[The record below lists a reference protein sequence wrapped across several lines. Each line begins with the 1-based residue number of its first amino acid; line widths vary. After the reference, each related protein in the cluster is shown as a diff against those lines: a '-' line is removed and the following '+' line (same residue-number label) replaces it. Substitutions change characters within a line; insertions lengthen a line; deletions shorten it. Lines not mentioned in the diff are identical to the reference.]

1 MHYHNLY
8 HVPKQNTSRI
18 SNLARILTRKAGR
31 HIIDEL
37 LQSLCQKI
45 ASLVN
50 ASVRDWKQCGILV
63 ATGGSG
69 GGWLRKSPALKE
81 VWDHYKDAFQLLELQ
96 CNWASEDDSGKPDST
111 RWSKVRLLTIS
122 LRALNSG
129 IENSRQLCVRGC
141 EESSRRPEARI

>member
-18 SNLARILTRKAGR
+18 SNLARYFSGKAGL
-31 HIIDEL
+31 HVADEL
-37 LQSLCQKI
+37 LESFCQKS
-45 ASLVN
+45 ASLIN
-50 ASVRDWKQCGILV
+50 TSVRDWKQSGMLV

-96 CNWASEDDSGKPDST
+96 SNWASGGDIGKTGFSHWP
-111 RWSKVRLLTIS
+111 KVRLLTIS
-122 LRALNSG
+122 LTALNPWT
-129 IENSRQLCVRGC
+129 ENGR
-141 EESSRRPEARI
+141 